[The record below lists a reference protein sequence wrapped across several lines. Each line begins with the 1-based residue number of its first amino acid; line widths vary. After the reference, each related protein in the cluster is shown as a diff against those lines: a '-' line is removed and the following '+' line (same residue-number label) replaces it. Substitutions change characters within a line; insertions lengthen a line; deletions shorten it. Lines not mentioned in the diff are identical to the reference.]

1 MLKQQQQAAAG
12 CGEIAKSR
20 WRFSACGGDPV
31 ALQTRAWSEPGGPFD
46 RLPSRSPQPPRWQR
60 GTPRKKPS
68 TPSPVALLPRLRLLL
83 VDGFPART
91 STCARVGTG
100 VVGGS
105 ACRRRAPGSLSLSL
119 AGARQPARARK
130 YGPRWRQQEGHSG
143 GGRHAP
149 AERARPAPARLV
161 IVDRRSQRL
170 GGAGGRRSCGLLHG
184 LSASRLA
191 ELKCNAQVASPLLKF
206 SRGVCK

>member
-20 WRFSACGGDPV
+20 WRFSACGGDRWHYR
-31 ALQTRAWSEPGGPFD
+31 QEPGGPFD

-60 GTPRKKPS
+60 GPPRKKPS
-68 TPSPVALLPRLRLLL
+68 TPSPVALLPQLRLLL

-119 AGARQPARARK
+119 AGARQPARARQ
-130 YGPRWRQQEGHSG
+130 YGLRWRQQEGAAAAGATHLQSALG
-143 GGRHAP
+143 QLLRAWSSSTGEVTGSAAP
-149 AERARPAPARLV
+149 AAAGVAGSCIP
-161 IVDRRSQRL
+161 QRKL
-170 GGAGGRRSCGLLHG
+170 TG
-184 LSASRLA
+184 
-191 ELKCNAQVASPLLKF
+191 
-206 SRGVCK
+206 

>member
-105 ACRRRAPGSLSLSL
+105 ACRRRAPGSLSLS
-119 AGARQPARARK
+119 RRRPPTRARPPVRTALAPA
-130 YGPRWRQQEGHSG
+130 GGGSG

-161 IVDRRSQRL
+161 IVDRRSHRL
-170 GGAGGRRSCGLLHG
+170 GGAGSRRSCGLCIPQRKLTG
-184 LSASRLA
+184 
-191 ELKCNAQVASPLLKF
+191 
-206 SRGVCK
+206 

>member
-130 YGPRWRQQEGHSG
+130 YGPRWRQQEGAAAAGATHLQSALG
-143 GGRHAP
+143 QLLRAWSSSTGEVTGSAAP
-149 AERARPAPARLV
+149 AA
-161 IVDRRSQRL
+161 
-170 GGAGGRRSCGLLHG
+170 AGVAGSAY
-184 LSASRLA
+184 LSAS
-191 ELKCNAQVASPLLKF
+191 
-206 SRGVCK
+206 